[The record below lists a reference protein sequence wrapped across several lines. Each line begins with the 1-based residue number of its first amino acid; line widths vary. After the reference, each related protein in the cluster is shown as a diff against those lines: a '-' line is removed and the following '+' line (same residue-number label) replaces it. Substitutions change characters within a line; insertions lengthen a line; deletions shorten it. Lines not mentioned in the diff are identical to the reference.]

1 MGAGIRVRKNEK
13 GELEMK
19 KLFAWLMVLMLAFS
33 MVTAMAEAVEE
44 GEEIQEEATS
54 SEFEQV
60 LLKKGTLLKK
70 EFIDCCLFQEDSYYS
85 DDTYQVL
92 SDTLN
97 LQSAS
102 LTDIETGSKI
112 YALRVTGYYYNSQY
126 DNGEAVG
133 VMDADE
139 IDGAISTLAYIKDHI
154 AELKD
159 YSEIEYSVNG
169 GMSIGA
175 YHSDSDEQIFIKI
188 NSKAT
193 KFYDVSTI
201 DELIAAFT
209 QVRDTFSEA

>member
-1 MGAGIRVRKNEK
+1 
-13 GELEMK
+13 MK
-19 KLFAWLMVLMLAFS
+19 KLLGWLLILMLAFS
-33 MVTAMAEAVEE
+33 LVTAMAEDVEE
-44 GEEIQEEATS
+44 GQETQEETTS

-70 EFIDCCLFQEDSYYS
+70 EFIDCCLFQEDDWYTDNSMKAY
-85 DDTYQVL
+85 

-97 LQSAS
+97 LQSAC
-102 LTDIETGSKI
+102 LTDIETGNKF
-112 YALRVTGYYYNSQY
+112 YALRITGYYYNSQY

-139 IDGAISTLAYIKDHI
+139 IDGAISTLEYIKDHI
-154 AELKD
+154 DELID
-159 YSEIEYSVNG
+159 YSEIEYTANS

-175 YHSDSDEQIFIKI
+175 YHSDSDEKLFIKI

-193 KFYDVSTI
+193 KFYDISAI

-209 QVRDTFSEA
+209 QVKDTFQ